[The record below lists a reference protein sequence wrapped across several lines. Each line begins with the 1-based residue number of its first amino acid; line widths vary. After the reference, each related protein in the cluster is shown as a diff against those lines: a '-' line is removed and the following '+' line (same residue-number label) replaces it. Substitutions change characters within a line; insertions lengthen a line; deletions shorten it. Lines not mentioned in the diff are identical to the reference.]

1 MFLRQQNF
9 LLLKAECLLAVL
21 VDRPMRPS
29 VKSCQLTCAHLCKG
43 SKSST
48 RQFDM
53 RREREI
59 CMTLSFSAGRKGSPR
74 ARPPIAIKLGVAG
87 EKQDIYLIVVS
98 LFLLSSL
105 LRAPRNVQFLM
116 SASPDVD
123 ISQQPTSSGR
133 FIAALLA
140 DFFL

>member
-1 MFLRQQNF
+1 
-9 LLLKAECLLAVL
+9 
-21 VDRPMRPS
+21 
-29 VKSCQLTCAHLCKG
+29 
-43 SKSST
+43 
-48 RQFDM
+48 
-53 RREREI
+53 
-59 CMTLSFSAGRKGSPR
+59 MTLSFSAGRKGSPR